1 MSIIINKESKILIQ
15 GITGQ
20 IGRHFTKQMIKHD
33 TPIVAGVTPGKGGS
47 NVEGIPVYN
56 FVEEAVKECGA
67 NVSLISVPSSF
78 VYQAAIEA
86 IDAGIKVISIYTENV
101 SVHDSIKIS
110 EYAKLNEVKLF
121 GPNSAGIISP
131 GEANISDINE
141 EILFKGNIGIVS
153 RSGTLTYEVIDLLK
167 EKKLGISTIVCLGGD
182 PIVGTQ
188 HHVVLQEF
196 EKDKDTSAIIYLGE
210 IGGQDEVLAAEV
222 IKKMNKPVYSYIAGL
237 HAPPGKKMGHAGAI
251 IQNESESAKS
261 KQHILK
267 EAGAIPMDVI
277 TEITTKLQT
286 V

>member
-15 GITGQ
+15 GITGKT
-20 IGRHFTKQMIKHD
+20 GRHFTKQMIKHG

-47 NVEGIPVYN
+47 NVEGAPVYN
-56 FVEEAVKECGA
+56 FVEEAVRECGV

-167 EKKLGISTIVCLGGD
+167 EKSL
-182 PIVGTQ
+182 
-188 HHVVLQEF
+188 E
-196 EKDKDTSAIIYLGE
+196 
-210 IGGQDEVLAAEV
+210 
-222 IKKMNKPVYSYIAGL
+222 
-237 HAPPGKKMGHAGAI
+237 
-251 IQNESESAKS
+251 
-261 KQHILK
+261 
-267 EAGAIPMDVI
+267 
-277 TEITTKLQT
+277 
-286 V
+286 